1 MLRNA
6 GWTEG
11 NALGGGS
18 GSGDSGSG
26 GGEGSKGGLVV
37 PINMGSSLSTASGAG
52 VGVVSGHVVEQGD
65 DAFDQY
71 RKRMQLAYRFRPN
84 PLNNPRR
91 DYY

>member
-11 NALGGGS
+11 NALGSGGS
-18 GSGDSGSG
+18 GS
-26 GGEGSKGGLVV
+26 GEGSKGGLTA
-37 PINMGSSLSTASGAG
+37 PINMSSALNTASGAG
-52 VGVVSGHVVEQGD
+52 VGVLPGHVVEQGD
-65 DAFDQY
+65 DAFEQY

>member
-11 NALGGGS
+11 NALGGS
-18 GSGDSGSG
+18 GTSSSGT
-26 GGEGSKGGLVV
+26 GEGNKGGLVV
-37 PINMGSSLSTASGAG
+37 PINMSSSLTTASGAG
-52 VGVVSGHVVEQGD
+52 VGVLPGHVVEQGD

>member
-11 NALGGGS
+11 NALGGG
-18 GSGDSGSG
+18 GAGGSG
-26 GGEGSKGGLVV
+26 GAPGGLVV
-37 PINMGSSLSTASGAG
+37 PLNMGDPLSTTSGAG
-52 VGVVSGHVVEQGD
+52 LGVQPGHVVEQGD

-91 DYY
+91 DYYWILHA

>member
-11 NALGGGS
+11 NALGGNGS
-18 GSGDSGSG
+18 GSA
-26 GGEGSKGGLVV
+26 EGSKGVLVV
-37 PINMGSSLSTASGAG
+37 PINMSSSLTTASGAG
-52 VGVVSGHVVEQGD
+52 VGVLPGHVVEQGD

>member
-18 GSGDSGSG
+18 GSVGGSE
-26 GGEGSKGGLVV
+26 EGCKGGLVV

>member
-6 GWTEG
+6 GWSEG
-11 NALGGGS
+11 NALG
-18 GSGDSGSG
+18 DN
-26 GGEGSKGGLVV
+26 GEGSSKGGLVV
-37 PINMGSSLSTASGAG
+37 PINMNSSLTTASGTG
-52 VGVVSGHVVEQGD
+52 VGVVPGHVVEQGD